1 VDAKD
6 PSVADFGAIVGRR
19 TRGPAG
25 RTAVGPA
32 LLGRVL
38 RLATLAPSAYNLQPW
53 RFLVVRD
60 AVGRRAVVSCALER
74 AGLAG
79 APAYVVVLGAKNA
92 ERSHCGA
99 AAAEAVARGALAP
112 DGAAEV
118 TARARARFAAASDA
132 DRAAWAGKTATL
144 AAAALMAAAESL
156 GVSAGWADA
165 FDEPRLKRAFGVPE
179 DHVVAGVVAL
189 GLDRGPGPFPGR
201 FGLDEV
207 AFDGHFGAPFP
218 PDRPQTNE

>member
-1 VDAKD
+1 MDTKGPPA
-6 PSVADFGAIVGRR
+6 ADFGAIVGGR
-19 TRGPAG
+19 TRGRAG
-25 RTAVGPA
+25 RTTIGPA

-38 RLATLAPSAYNLQPW
+38 RLSTLAPSAYNLQPW

-60 AVGRRAVVSCALER
+60 GVGRRAIVACALDR

-79 APAYVVVLGAKNA
+79 APVYVVVLGAKNA

-99 AAAEAVARGALAP
+99 AAAEAVARGALTP
-112 DGAAEV
+112 DGAAQV
-118 TARARARFAAASDA
+118 TDRARARFAALSDA
-132 DRAAWAGKTATL
+132 GRGTWASKTATL

-165 FDEPRLKRAFGVPE
+165 FDEPRLKHAFGVPE
-179 DHVVAGVVAL
+179 DHVVSGVVAL
-189 GLDRGPGPFPGR
+189 GRAREPGPFPGR

-207 AFDGHFGAPFP
+207 AFDGRFGAPFP
-218 PDRPQTNE
+218 PDHAHENE